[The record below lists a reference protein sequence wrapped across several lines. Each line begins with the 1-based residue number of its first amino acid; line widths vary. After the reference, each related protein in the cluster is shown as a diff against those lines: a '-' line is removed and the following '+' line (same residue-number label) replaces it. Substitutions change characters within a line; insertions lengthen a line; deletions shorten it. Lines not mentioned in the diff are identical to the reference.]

1 MEALKSSPQ
10 QEAFDRTNEYM
21 SLFLQSLDSID
32 ADELGIS
39 QEDADEMTGELLDQ
53 LKYELAQKGFSK
65 NNAFGRNRRG
75 YSLLEGIRKE
85 GHEDHVWK
93 TCAKLC

>member
-1 MEALKSSPQ
+1 MNDFRKLMEALKSSPQ

-39 QEDADEMTGELLDQ
+39 QEDADEMTSELLDQ
-53 LKYELAQKGFSK
+53 LKYELAQKGFS
-65 NNAFGRNRRG
+65 
-75 YSLLEGIRKE
+75 
-85 GHEDHVWK
+85 
-93 TCAKLC
+93 